1 MPVNRGGY
9 RQSIGHVDA
18 YPLAFD
24 RLDHRTVN
32 APIKSPTLRMQP
44 GIERVIHFFSNQ
56 MKDFDAVDD
65 FKGKRSAVRNHH
77 GLVVVAWKT
86 RRQRLYVHRS
96 AAVALLPVETAL
108 LRGLGAGRSG
118 STLRCSCFVLPC
130 VQAHAAHDRRS
141 TKAQYPSPRNS
152 VSHVSF
158 PHVRFYFS
166 VCPTC
171 TPLPSGNRPLR
182 SSAKSVRASQ

>member
-1 MPVNRGGY
+1 MTRGCY
-9 RQSIGHVDA
+9 RLSICHVA
-18 YPLAFD
+18 SYPLAFV
-24 RLDHRTVN
+24 RLDHHTVN

-44 GIERVIHFFSNQ
+44 GVERMIHFFSNQ

-118 STLRCSCFVLPC
+118 SILRCSCLALPC
-130 VQAHAAHDRRS
+130 VQTHAAHARRS
-141 TKAQYPSPRNS
+141 TKAQYPLPRNS
-152 VSHVSF
+152 VSHVSLT
-158 PHVRFYFS
+158 PVCFYFS

-171 TPLPSGNRPLR
+171 TPLPSGNRPLM
-182 SSAKSVRASQ
+182 SSAKSVPAGQ